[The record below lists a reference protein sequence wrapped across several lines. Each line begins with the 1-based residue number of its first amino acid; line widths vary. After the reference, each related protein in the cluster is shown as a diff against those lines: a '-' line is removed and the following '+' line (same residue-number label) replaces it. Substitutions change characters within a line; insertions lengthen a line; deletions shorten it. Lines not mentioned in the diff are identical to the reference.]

1 LNRLQL
7 HALLRKAK
15 ELSGHTEFVIVGS
28 LAILGAVADPPDAMV
43 VSIDVDTYMKADPG
57 RTGELCEALGQGSP
71 FEDEHGYYL
80 DPVSPNLP
88 SFPEGWE
95 SRLIQIDFGDV
106 RAFFVE
112 ANDVAVSKYIRGD
125 ERDMR
130 WIREGLISGLLSMDA
145 IERLIG
151 SARTA
156 ENWELP
162 AARKRMAGHKKRL
175 KL

>member
-1 LNRLQL
+1 MNRLHL

-15 ELSGHTEFVIVGS
+15 ALSGHREFVIVGS

-43 VSIDVDTYMKADPG
+43 MSIDVDTYMKADPG

-88 SFPEGWE
+88 SFPEGWQD
-95 SRLIQIDFGDV
+95 RLILIDFGDV
-106 RAFFVE
+106 RAFFVDP
-112 ANDVAVSKYIRGD
+112 NDVAVSKYIRGD

-130 WIREGLISGLLSMDA
+130 WLRKGLSSGLLNIDT
-145 IERLIG
+145 IERRMG
-151 SARTA
+151 SAPTLDG
-156 ENWELP
+156 ELP
-162 AARKRMAGHKKRL
+162 AARKRLAGHRKRL

>member
-1 LNRLQL
+1 MNRLHL

-15 ELSGHTEFVIVGS
+15 ELSGHREFVIVGS

-43 VSIDVDTYMKADPG
+43 MSIDVDTYMKADPG
-57 RTGELCEALGQGSP
+57 RTGELCEALGQGST

-88 SFPEGWE
+88 SFPEGWQD
-95 SRLIQIDFGDV
+95 RLILIDFGDV
-106 RAFFVE
+106 RAFFVDP
-112 ANDVAVSKYIRGD
+112 NDVAVSKYIRGD

-130 WIREGLISGLLSMDA
+130 WLREGLSSGLLNIDT
-145 IERLIG
+145 IERRMG
-151 SARTA
+151 SAPTLDG
-156 ENWELP
+156 ELP
-162 AARKRMAGHKKRL
+162 AARKRLAGHRKRL

>member
-1 LNRLQL
+1 MNRLQL
-7 HALLRKAK
+7 QALLREAKA
-15 ELSGHTEFVIVGS
+15 LSGHSEFVIVGS

-57 RTGELCEALGQGSP
+57 RTGELSEALGQGSP

-88 SFPEGWE
+88 SFPEGWRD
-95 SRLIQIDFGDV
+95 RLIQIDFGEV

-112 ANDVAVSKYIRGD
+112 PNDVAVSKYIRGD

-130 WIREGLISGLLSMDA
+130 WLREGLSSGLLNMDT
-145 IERLIG
+145 IERRIG
-151 SARTA
+151 SAPTA
-156 ENWELP
+156 DERELP
-162 AARKRMAGHKKRL
+162 AARKRMAGHRKRL